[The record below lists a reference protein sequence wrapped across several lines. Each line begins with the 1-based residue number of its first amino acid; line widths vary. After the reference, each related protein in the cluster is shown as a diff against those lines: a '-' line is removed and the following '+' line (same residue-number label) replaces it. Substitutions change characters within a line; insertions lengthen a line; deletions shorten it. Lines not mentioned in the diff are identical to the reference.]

1 MKTSILFILIIVILT
16 SCSSNKNSNEFIRKT
31 TGRYY
36 FNADEVIEVK
46 FDKGELFLNWRD
58 QDLTPLKV
66 NDSTFYVRE
75 LNEKLIF
82 NTTENN
88 ISLAKKR
95 EHKNETF
102 VFKKLKEFEKTPS
115 EYFNEGNY
123 TDALKGYVAIKR
135 KDSLNAT
142 IREYSLN
149 NIGYQYL
156 RRNQLKKAI
165 AIFEINI
172 ALYPKSSNTY
182 DSAGYGYLKSND
194 TLKAIELYK
203 KALAI
208 NPENKGAKR
217 NLKKLS
223 QNN

>member
-1 MKTSILFILIIVILT
+1 MKTNILFILTIILLT

-46 FDKGELFLNWRD
+46 FDKGELFLNWRN

-82 NTTENN
+82 NTTKNN

-95 EHKNETF
+95 EHKNEVF
-102 VFKKLKEFEKTPS
+102 VFNKLKEGEKTPS

-123 TDALKGYVAIKR
+123 TDALKGYIAIKQN
-135 KDSLNAT
+135 DSLNPT
-142 IREYSLN
+142 IREYNLN
-149 NIGYQYL
+149 SIGYQYL
-156 RRNQLKKAI
+156 RRNQFKEAI

-182 DSAGYGYLKSND
+182 DSAGDGYLKSTD
-194 TLKAIELYK
+194 TLKAIEFYK

-223 QNN
+223 KNN